1 MDEAVEAFEEKT
13 KCPKCGQTSPISAK
27 KCSAAVFCGYDL
39 KSELECIR
47 SIDVSLITIR
57 RIAKWWLMLSILGML
72 IGLLLVI
79 AAGNGA
85 RLF

>member
-1 MDEAVEAFEEKT
+1 MDETVEVVEEKA

-27 KCSAAVFCGYDL
+27 KCSAIACRHDL
-39 KSELECIR
+39 KSELECLR

-57 RIAKWWLMLSILGML
+57 RIAKWWLVLSILGVL
-72 IGLLLVI
+72 LGLLLLI

-85 RLF
+85 KLF